1 MTDQPKTDGR
11 KPFQEWIDSL
21 NDYDAQARVL
31 VRLERVRL
39 GSLGDWKSVG
49 EGVQEL
55 RITIG
60 PGYRVYFGQDGK
72 FIVIYW
78 VAETRLLSAK
88 ISQTPSNTGR
98 ITGAGK
104 MPRSAPYDD
113 YLIESLKDYGAQLN

>member
-1 MTDQPKTDGR
+1 MTDQPRTLRVYSTPDGR

-55 RITIG
+55 RINVG
-60 PGYRVYFGQDGK
+60 PGYRVYFGQDGQL
-72 FIVIYW
+72 IVILLCGGKDLTVWREEGYS
-78 VAETRLLSAK
+78 AEGHRRREEIL
-88 ISQTPSNTGR
+88 
-98 ITGAGK
+98 AGLQEPK
-104 MPRSAPYDD
+104 RCHEA
-113 YLIESLKDYGAQLN
+113 